1 MLLIQDPEIDN
12 SIKEKAIDLKDFLQ
26 REYIISSYNNQ
37 DFPNAYGLSIILG
50 KLISYKYKDLVISKE
65 TSYDEMLEK
74 IFI

>member
-37 DFPNAYGLSIILG
+37 YFPNAYGLSIILG

-65 TSYDEMLEK
+65 TSYDEILEK